1 MAMACLR
8 LVTFL
13 PERPLLSLPRLRS
26 CIARFTFCCAFFPY
40 RAICLLGCL
49 RIAKSR
55 GRHYFNPASRILL
68 PPLYFAVVDFAA
80 PGSRL
85 HAALFDEFLEIV
97 ESRLHASAEHTERI
111 SDV

>member
-40 RAICLLGCL
+40 RAICSPWVFAN
-49 RIAKSR
+49 RKVA

-97 ESRLHASAEHTERI
+97 ESRLHASAEPTE
-111 SDV
+111 